1 MSGVAA
7 AVPVLCLDKSL
18 HSATVGTGHRHPVF
32 SYPMPGETLTAKK
45 RAALDKTWLNRRLR
59 SVMAQ
64 LNNDRDSLPWSTV
77 GLG

>member
-1 MSGVAA
+1 MSGVAI
-7 AVPVLCLDKSL
+7 AVPALCLHKSL

-32 SYPMPGETLTAKK
+32 SPMPGETSTAKK
-45 RAALDKTWLNRRLR
+45 RAALDKTWLIRRLR

-64 LNNDRDSLPWSTV
+64 LNNDRDPLPLTTV